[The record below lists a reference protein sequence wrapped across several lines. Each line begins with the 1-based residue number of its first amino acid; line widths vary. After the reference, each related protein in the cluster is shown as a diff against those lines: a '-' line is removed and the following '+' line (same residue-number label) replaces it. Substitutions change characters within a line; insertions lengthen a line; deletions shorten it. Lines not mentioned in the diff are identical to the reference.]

1 MLPSEYLSKKL
12 TPYPLPTKDGGVLRT
27 IDDARGY
34 KLAMPKRRKLRAP
47 WKHAWRLLLEEA
59 GAAAFTHNRSRFIRR
74 VPAKQI
80 SSFRLVSSRHI
91 RPPRHRSRQP
101 AIAVLPV
108 IQIDHRLQLLVRN
121 SIKKGKC
128 RPRDAFE

>member
-34 KLAMPKRRKLRAP
+34 MLAMPKRRKLRAA

-59 GAAAFTHNRSRFIRR
+59 GAAAFT
-74 VPAKQI
+74 
-80 SSFRLVSSRHI
+80 
-91 RPPRHRSRQP
+91 RQVHL
-101 AIAVLPV
+101 ALSM
-108 IQIDHRLQLLVRN
+108 D
-121 SIKKGKC
+121 GKL
-128 RPRDAFE
+128 DAAFEHMSNARRWRAGTPDIADV

>member
-59 GAAAFTHNRSRFIRR
+59 GAAAFTHNRSRFIRW
-74 VPAKQI
+74 VPAQTN
-80 SSFRLVSSRHI
+80 FFLPLGFV
-91 RPPRHRSRQP
+91 PPYLLTKASKPP
-101 AIAVLPV
+101 AGDRRAASNT
-108 IQIDHRLQLLVRN
+108 DR
-121 SIKKGKC
+121 
-128 RPRDAFE
+128 

>member
-47 WKHAWRLLLEEA
+47 WKTPGGYSWKK
-59 GAAAFTHNRSRFIRR
+59 R
-74 VPAKQI
+74 VQQPSLTTDRASSGGSQPKQI

-91 RPPRHRSRQP
+91 CSPRHRSRQP